1 MRRIAMQLT
10 LAFSNFP
17 VLHNRRQAI
26 NSTPK
31 HAPRLSAF
39 WHASSRKPS
48 RQPNN
53 RRRPMNDVTK
63 VGVSHLARAAYVY
76 LRQSSPAQVEH
87 NRESTQRQYALVSKA
102 TALGWPSQQV
112 VVIDED
118 LGVSGSGIVE
128 RNGFARLTAEVALR
142 HVGIVLGLEVSR
154 LARNNADWYRL
165 LDLCGLT
172 DTLIGDADGLYHPA
186 LFNDRLLLG
195 LKGNTGDFR
204 ARGCGPLGQRDGWW
218 IGPD

>member
-48 RQPNN
+48 RQSNK

-63 VGVSHLARAAYVY
+63 VGVYAQEPVLTLDVHENLQRRGVIAERQIGVAELTRGLQFFSIEFDAAEGN
-76 LRQSSPAQVEH
+76 RVE
-87 NRESTQRQYALVSKA
+87 
-102 TALGWPSQQV
+102 
-112 VVIDED
+112 
-118 LGVSGSGIVE
+118 
-128 RNGFARLTAEVALR
+128 
-142 HVGIVLGLEVSR
+142 
-154 LARNNADWYRL
+154 
-165 LDLCGLT
+165 
-172 DTLIGDADGLYHPA
+172 
-186 LFNDRLLLG
+186 
-195 LKGNTGDFR
+195 FR
-204 ARGCGPLGQRDGWW
+204 VF
-218 IGPD
+218 